1 VFFVVIPMVIEKI
14 KQLTEYQTK
23 VDALKKAIANQ
34 LSHDLS
40 SLHKKYGFETSLD
53 LIQAIKASGGEK
65 RRGRVAKATSAPG
78 KKKRKRA
85 KITPE
90 MKQKLKSL
98 VDAGKT
104 GTVIAKSLGI
114 SLPSVQNIK
123 KELGLVKARKK

>member
-1 VFFVVIPMVIEKI
+1 MVTEKI
-14 KQLTEYQTK
+14 KQLTEYQSK
-23 VDALKKAIANQ
+23 VDALKKAIASQ
-34 LSHDLS
+34 LEHDLS
-40 SLHKKYGFETSLD
+40 SLHAKYGFETPLD
-53 LIQAIKASGGEK
+53 LIKAIKASAGGK
-65 RRGRVAKATSAPG
+65 RPGRVAKAAAPKGG

>member
-1 VFFVVIPMVIEKI
+1 MVTAKI

-34 LSHDLS
+34 LKHDLS
-40 SLHKKYGFETSLD
+40 SLHKKYGFETPLD
-53 LIQAIKASGGEK
+53 LIKAIKESAGGK
-65 RRGRVAKATSAPG
+65 HPGRPAKAAAKG
-78 KKKRKRA
+78 GNKKRKRA
-85 KITPE
+85 KITQE
-90 MKQKLKSL
+90 MKQKLKGM

>member
-1 VFFVVIPMVIEKI
+1 MVTDKI

-23 VDALKKAIANQ
+23 VEALKKEIASQ
-34 LSHDLS
+34 LKHDLS
-40 SLHKKYGFETSLD
+40 SLHAKYGFETPAD
-53 LIQAIKASGGEK
+53 LIKAIKASAGAK
-65 RRGRVAKATSAPG
+65 RPGRVAKAASTGG

-90 MKQKLKSL
+90 MKQKLKGM
-98 VDAGKT
+98 VEAGKT

>member
-1 VFFVVIPMVIEKI
+1 MVTEKI

-23 VDALKKAIANQ
+23 VEALKKAIAAQ

-40 SLHKKYGFETSLD
+40 SLHKKYGFESSLD
-53 LIQAIKASGGEK
+53 LIKAIKASGGGK
-65 RRGRVAKATSAPG
+65 RRGRVAKAASTPG

-90 MKQKLKSL
+90 MKQKLKGM

-104 GTVIAKSLGI
+104 GTVIAKALGI

>member
-1 VFFVVIPMVIEKI
+1 MVTAKI
-14 KQLTEYQTK
+14 KQLNEFQTK
-23 VDALKKAIANQ
+23 VDALKKAIASQ
-34 LSHDLS
+34 LKSDLS
-40 SLHKKYGFETSLD
+40 SLHKKYGFETPLA
-53 LIQAIKASGGEK
+53 LIKAIKASVGGK
-65 RRGRVAKATSAPG
+65 RPGPVAKAAAKGG

-90 MKQKLKSL
+90 MKQKLKGM

-104 GTVIAKSLGI
+104 GTVIAKALGI

>member
-1 VFFVVIPMVIEKI
+1 MVTEKI

-23 VDALKKAIANQ
+23 IDALKKAIASQ
-34 LSHDLS
+34 LKNDLS
-40 SLHKKYGFETSLD
+40 SLHTKYGFETPLD
-53 LIQAIKASGGEK
+53 LIKAIKASAGGK
-65 RRGRVAKATSAPG
+65 RPGRVAKATSSAG

-90 MKQKLKSL
+90 MKQKLKGL

-104 GTVIAKSLGI
+104 GTVIAKTLGI